1 MRQKRQETPNLDNDM
16 IYYLL
21 LLMTVAVIF

>member
-1 MRQKRQETPNLDNDM
+1 MRQKRQETPNLDHDM

>member
-21 LLMTVAVIF
+21 LLMTVADIF